1 MKVRNDSKKA
11 SRGTSKPVTIKTIV
25 QYIMDIAS
33 ASPRRY
39 FFEVILLIY
48 LTLKL
53 ETLQINFAQ
62 Y

>member
-1 MKVRNDSKKA
+1 MKLRNDSKKA
-11 SRGTSKPVTIKTIV
+11 ARGISYPVTIKTIV

-48 LTLKL
+48 VMLKQ
-53 ETLQINFAQ
+53 ETLQEVSL
-62 Y
+62 